1 MRPLLKLVP
10 DNTNIDFMRARWI
23 AIFVSIALVGA
34 SLALLATRGL
44 NFGVDFVGGQLYR
57 VTFAQPPQLDQLRD
71 RIQGLGQGE
80 ASIQQFGSPRDVSIR
95 LPLAGSTANPFA
107 QCLSPQS
114 SVASADEAQANRSA
128 TQLRTSLERAYPGIR
143 FNSVETVSGK
153 VSCELFEDG
162 GLSLLFAM
170 LGISLYI
177 WFRFEWQFGV
187 GALVSLLHDLTIT
200 LGFYS
205 LTQIEFSLNAVA
217 ALLTLIGY
225 SLNDTV
231 VVYDRIRENLRKYRQ
246 MHIEPLLNLS
256 VNETLSRTIAT
267 NGAVLLAVLALV
279 LIGPETIFGLTI
291 GILFGVIVGTYS
303 SIYVARFLLVPL
315 GVNASSFVPK
325 GGAPENAERLGQ
337 AERVPRGK

>member
-10 DNTNIDFMRARWI
+10 DNTNIDFLRARWI
-23 AIFVSIALVGA
+23 AIVISVALVSA
-34 SLALLATRGL
+34 SIFLLATRGL

-57 VTFAQPPQLDQLRD
+57 VTFVQPPQLDQLRD
-71 RIQGLGQGE
+71 RIQALGQGE
-80 ASIQQFGSPRDVSIR
+80 ATIQEFGAPTDVSIR

-107 QCLSPQS
+107 QCLNPQ
-114 SVASADEAQANRSA
+114 ASTSAADEAQANRSA
-128 TQLRTSLERAYPGIR
+128 TQLRTALERAYPGIR

-162 GLSLLFAM
+162 GLSLLLAM

-205 LTQIEFSLNAVA
+205 LTQIEFSLNSVA

-231 VVYDRIRENLRKYRQ
+231 VVYDRIRENLKKYRQ
-246 MHIEPLLNLS
+246 MAIEPLLNLS

-279 LIGPETIFGLTI
+279 LIGPETIFSLTI
-291 GILFGVIVGTYS
+291 GILFGVLIGTYS

-315 GVNASSFVPK
+315 GVDSSSFVPK
-325 GGAPENAERLGQ
+325 GGAPAGAERLG
-337 AERVPRGK
+337 ANEAR

>member
-10 DNTNIDFMRARWI
+10 DNTNIDFLRARWI
-23 AIFVSIALVGA
+23 AIVISVALVAA
-34 SLALLATRGL
+34 SIFLLATRGL
-44 NFGVDFVGGQLYR
+44 HFGVDFVGGQLYR
-57 VTFAQPPQLDQLRD
+57 VTFAQAPQLDQLRD
-71 RIQGLGQGE
+71 RIQALGQGE

-107 QCLSPQS
+107 QCLNPTST
-114 SVASADEAQANRSA
+114 VAADEAQANRSA
-128 TQLRTSLERAYPGIR
+128 TQLRNSMERAYPGIR

-162 GLSLLFAM
+162 GLSLLLAM
-170 LGISLYI
+170 LGISFYI
-177 WFRFEWQFGV
+177 WLRFEWQFGV

-205 LTQIEFSLNAVA
+205 LTQIEFSLNSVA

-246 MHIEPLLNLS
+246 MAIEPLLNLS

-279 LIGPETIFGLTI
+279 LIGPETIFSLTI
-291 GILFGVIVGTYS
+291 GILFGVLIGTYS

-315 GVNASSFVPK
+315 GVDSSSFVPK
-325 GGAPENAERLGQ
+325 GGAPAGAERLGTP
-337 AERVPRGK
+337 EKR

>member
-10 DNTNIDFMRARWI
+10 DNTNIDFLRARWI
-23 AIFVSIALVGA
+23 AIIISVALVAA
-34 SLALLATRGL
+34 SIFLLATRGL

-57 VTFAQPPQLDQLRD
+57 VTFAQAPQLDQLRD
-71 RIQGLGQGE
+71 RIQALGQGE
-80 ASIQQFGSPRDVSIR
+80 ATIQEFGSPTEVSIR
-95 LPLAGSTANPFA
+95 LPLPGSTANPFA
-107 QCLSPQS
+107 QCLNPTESALS
-114 SVASADEAQANRSA
+114 AADEAQANRSA

-162 GLSLLFAM
+162 GLSLLLAM

-205 LTQIEFSLNAVA
+205 LTQIEFSLNSIA

-246 MHIEPLLNLS
+246 MAIEPLLNLS

-279 LIGPETIFGLTI
+279 LIGPETIFSLTI
-291 GILFGVIVGTYS
+291 GILFGVIIGTYS

-315 GVNASSFVPK
+315 GVDSSSFVPQ
-325 GGAPENAERLGQ
+325 GAAPAHAERIAP
-337 AERVPRGK
+337 AERPAKS